1 MEAPWRRAGGGRVLF
16 KQRLWD
22 GLADGSIT
30 VAFRRWRRPSVR
42 TGGTLKVPVG
52 VLAIDDV
59 TTITTEDI
67 TDEDAARAGYPSLA
81 ALLTEIEGYRKG
93 DLYRIRFHFAGPDPR
108 VRLRANDRLGAVE
121 LTDLRRRLSRL
132 DAASRRGA
140 WTRDTLQL
148 IERRPNTRA
157 ADLAASRGL
166 EKLVFKRDVR
176 KLKELGLTESLEIG
190 YRLSPRGRAL
200 LRHLD

>member
-1 MEAPWRRAGGGRVLF
+1 VG
-16 KQRLWD
+16 
-22 GLADGSIT
+22 
-30 VAFRRWRRPSVR
+30 

-67 TDEDAARAGYPSLA
+67 TDEDAARAGYQSLA
-81 ALLTEIEGYRKG
+81 ALLTELEGYNNG
-93 DLYRIRFHFAGPDPR
+93 NLYRIRFHFAGPDPR
-108 VRLRANDRLGAVE
+108 ARLRVNDRLGAEE
-121 LTDLRRRLSRL
+121 LTALRGRLSRL

-148 IERRPNTRA
+148 IEQRPNTRA
-157 ADLAASRGL
+157 ADLAASLGL